1 MSDITIKERL
11 IMTPGPV
18 SIDPQVSQAM
28 SNRILGQFDPDF
40 LTIMD
45 DTMELTRQ
53 AFEPGASHAYVETH
67 YQEHGAYLISGQGMY
82 NLDNEWYPVEKGD
95 YFFMDSYS
103 PQAAYAVGR
112 GEPLAYVYSKDA
124 NRDPEI

>member
-1 MSDITIKERL
+1 MSDLTIKELL

-18 SIDPQVSQAM
+18 SIDPRVSQAM

-53 AFEPGASHAYVETH
+53 AFETKNKWAFD
-67 YQEHGAYLISGQGMY
+67 LGQG
-82 NLDNEWYPVEKGD
+82 PRSG
-95 YFFMDSYS
+95 
-103 PQAAYAVGR
+103 
-112 GEPLAYVYSKDA
+112 
-124 NRDPEI
+124 